1 MSIPSLESH
10 SSVGLV
16 IKQII
21 VPQELIP
28 LKTSSSIVSVATKS
42 TSALQLIV
50 NEFSCFQKVPLP
62 GQMAFNDSQT
72 TYWTVHT
79 SPRVSKKINKLV
91 DLKKIAYAQEKE
103 GVRFEGR
110 RSAAEAEVELMRERL
125 IQSSQAAR
133 IHNPL
138 TFATDSIKYLV
149 DEVEFYFQSMPSI
162 DGLFDQ
168 FGEPIGNTKFN
179 VRKSTGLSERE
190 AASETISTYG
200 VLLVDSGHTSIGVQN
215 GIKFFLEK
223 HFKPERGDI
232 FLTEAVFVYVKT
244 DMEETVVLPT
254 VDEHHTIFCMGI
266 PLQSCQ
272 FFREPENEIKLVLSV
287 MTERRNLVNKIFEFL
302 MNSIAPSKAREARQK
317 LEKRNNEITTAD
329 TEFKVKLM
337 IEYQDYCY
345 PAKQQRLSRRTE
357 SLIKITEKEKE
368 VQVATSAARDV
379 TYYEQITQ
387 AMKQLKPGARLFY
400 TMGAA
405 HCDRLEKT
413 INLID
418 TFIVDIDI
426 SNIKD
431 EL

>member
-1 MSIPSLESH
+1 
-10 SSVGLV
+10 
-16 IKQII
+16 
-21 VPQELIP
+21 
-28 LKTSSSIVSVATKS
+28 
-42 TSALQLIV
+42 
-50 NEFSCFQKVPLP
+50 
-62 GQMAFNDSQT
+62 MAFNDSQT

-79 SPRVSKKINKLV
+79 PPRVSKKINKLV

-149 DEVEFYFQSMPSI
+149 DEVEFYFKSMPSI

-232 FLTEAVFVYVKT
+232 FLTEAVFVYEIT
-244 DMEETVVLPT
+244 DGKENAVMPT
-254 VDEHHTIFCMGI
+254 VEKHHTIFCMGV

-272 FFREPENEIKLVLSV
+272 FFLEPEKEIALVTAV
-287 MTERRNLVNKIFEFL
+287 MTDRRNLVNKAYEFL
-302 MNSIAPSKAREARQK
+302 MNSIPPLKAREARQK
-317 LEKRNNEITTAD
+317 LQKFNNEIASAD

-337 IEYQDYCY
+337 IEYQDYCD
-345 PAKQQRLSRRTE
+345 PSKGKAWSRHVDLLTAAIKQ
-357 SLIKITEKEKE
+357 EKEA
-368 VQVATSAARDV
+368 QASTADARDGL
-379 TYYEQITQ
+379 YIKQIHQ
-387 AMKQLKPGARLFY
+387 AMKQLVPGARLFY
-400 TMGAA
+400 TMGER
-405 HCDRLEKT
+405 HFERLKAQ
-413 INLID
+413 INNIN
-418 TFIVDIDI
+418 TFIIDI
-426 SNIKD
+426 EITNTQG